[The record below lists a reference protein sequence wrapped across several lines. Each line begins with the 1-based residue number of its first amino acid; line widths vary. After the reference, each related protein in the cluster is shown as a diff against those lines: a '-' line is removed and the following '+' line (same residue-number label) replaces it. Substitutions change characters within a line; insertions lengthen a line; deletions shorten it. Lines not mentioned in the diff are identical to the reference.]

1 MEVLLVE
8 PSIVFDAVFPSVFF
22 EDEIV
27 VENVLSTDHFA
38 FFPMRL
44 VEAALSAG

>member
-1 MEVLLVE
+1 MEILLVE
-8 PSIVFDAVFPSVFF
+8 PTIIFDAVFPIVFF

-27 VENVLSTDHFA
+27 VEDVLSTDHFA

-44 VEAALSAG
+44 VEASLSVG